1 MNGGEFGGTV
11 QLHVYHMIA
20 VIHYLEYLY
29 TWTSYDIPYIRI
41 YSTLPRVVI

>member
-1 MNGGEFGGTV
+1 MGGTV
-11 QLHVYHMIA
+11 QLHVYHMTA

-29 TWTSYDIPYIRI
+29 TWTSYDIPCIRI

>member
-1 MNGGEFGGTV
+1 MNGGEVGGEGTV

-29 TWTSYDIPYIRI
+29 T
-41 YSTLPRVVI
+41 

>member
-1 MNGGEFGGTV
+1 MGGTV

-20 VIHYLEYLY
+20 VMHYLEYLY
-29 TWTSYDIPYIRI
+29 TWTSYDIPCIRI